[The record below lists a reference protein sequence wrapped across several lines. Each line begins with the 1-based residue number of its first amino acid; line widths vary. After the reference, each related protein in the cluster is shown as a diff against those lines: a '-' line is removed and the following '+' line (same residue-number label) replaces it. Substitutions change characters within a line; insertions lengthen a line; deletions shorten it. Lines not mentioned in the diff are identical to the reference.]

1 MVYNIGKWT
10 PSTYKTLKFI
20 YEAQSQGEKIRKLKD
35 FPSGT
40 MRNWFYPLKEAGYIS
55 NGDGYSLTE
64 KGIEL
69 MKTLQET
76 PPIDKR
82 GRKRNQ
88 KLDRNT
94 KISPP
99 KEQKKDEETV
109 YRVLVEGKNRHF
121 EHIISAEES
130 SKIIQFILTLKK

>member
-20 YEAQSQGEKIRKLKD
+20 YEAQSRGEKIRKLKD

-69 MKTLQET
+69 MKTFQEN
-76 PPIDKR
+76 PPRDKR
-82 GRKRNQ
+82 GIKRVIKTYPVNQ
-88 KLDRNT
+88 KDDEKDKLCKVTIQSRELVFETLVNHDQAQQIINH
-94 KISPP
+94 IMSF
-99 KEQKKDEETV
+99 KK
-109 YRVLVEGKNRHF
+109 K
-121 EHIISAEES
+121 
-130 SKIIQFILTLKK
+130 